1 MTRTA
6 APLLLGVLAIIASTE
21 VYSAKLNDDNGNHY
35 GQNKE
40 DNGNHYG
47 QYKEPNGN
55 PSDNSGQNITASVPE
70 PGPLGLLAVGVAALG
85 LTALMRRRWKG

>member
-6 APLLLGVLAIIASTE
+6 APLLLGLLAAIASTQG
-21 VYSAKLNDDNGNHY
+21 YSTQPNDDNGNHY

-47 QYKEPNGN
+47 QYKEPDGN
-55 PSDNSGQNITASVPE
+55 TSDNSGQDITVSVPE
-70 PGPLGLLAVGVAALG
+70 PGILGLLAVGVAGLG
-85 LTALMRRRWKG
+85 LTALMRRRRKG